1 MVVSAGDPKLLE
13 DVESF
18 LLEIPLTATTVQDSK
33 TTPAP
38 ANHGTFPESGLSD
51 SDITR
56 HAKRLLRYTMTSET
70 DSPARRAAAR
80 VIASQQTAERR
91 IPVSTQPRSS
101 SIPKIASKIS
111 SPPPPVYSPVPQSVL
126 TEIMDSRPEPAPTPP
141 PRTSVTISP
150 PASAESS
157 PPSVPSQFPLW
168 IQRISIT
175 EVSTVR
181 AGISSYSVYTCVATT
196 PGFSPIVAKRR
207 FRDFVALRQS
217 LLSQQRHSLA
227 VIPDLP
233 EKRILGNFNH
243 DFLER
248 RKMALQG
255 FMETVRSSDPF
266 NAALIKFLVAG

>member
-1 MVVSAGDPKLLE
+1 MQPEASTTKSAP
-13 DVESF
+13 S
-18 LLEIPLTATTVQDSK
+18 Q
-33 TTPAP
+33 
-38 ANHGTFPESGLSD
+38 GTFPESGMSD
-51 SDITR
+51 SDIVR
-56 HAKRLLRYTMTSET
+56 HAKRLLRHTVSSEP

-80 VIASQQTAERR
+80 VLASHQPAERR
-91 IPVSTQPRSS
+91 APVSAQQRSS
-101 SIPKIASKIS
+101 SLPKTASKIS
-111 SPPPPVYSPVPQSVL
+111 SPPPPIYSPVPQSVL
-126 TEIMDSRPEPAPTPP
+126 TEIMDARPEPTPTPP
-141 PRTSVTISP
+141 PRTSATISP
-150 PASAESS
+150 SASTESS
-157 PPSVPSQFPLW
+157 PASVPSQFPLW
-168 IQRISIT
+168 IQRISVT

-217 LLSQQRHSLA
+217 LVSQQRHSLA

-233 EKRILGNFNH
+233 EKRIIGNFNH

-255 FMETVRSSDPF
+255 FLETVRSSDPF